1 MTAATITC
9 TGGRNVTGSPQC
21 PAGGLPREPAGDAP
35 P

>member
-21 PAGGLPREPAGDAP
+21 PTGDLPREPAGDGP